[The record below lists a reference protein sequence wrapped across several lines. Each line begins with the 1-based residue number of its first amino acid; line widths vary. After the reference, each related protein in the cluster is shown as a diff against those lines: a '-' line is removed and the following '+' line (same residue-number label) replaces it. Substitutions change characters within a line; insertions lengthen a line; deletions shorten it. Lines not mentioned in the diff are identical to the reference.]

1 MVRAVRRLAAL
12 VAVAVASLVAVV
24 VMATAASAHVVPT
37 STIQLAVTDA
47 HIVATVDIPLS
58 DLEAATGLDLADETQ
73 ADIDAHA
80 QAIEAYLLGHFT
92 PTSDDGQAWTVT
104 EGSLTV
110 GSAGNAA
117 TTGIY
122 DELETTFTLTPPA
135 GTDATEEESSFD
147 LGYDAIVDKVATHTV
162 IVTVA
167 SDATDADFDGA
178 YEVGTVQR
186 DTVTNKVEGLH
197 IDLGSG
203 GRESAVMDMVKLGMS
218 HIKEGTDHQLFLLT
232 LLLPAPLL
240 ARNRQ
245 WSTAVS
251 ARRAIHRI
259 TAITM
264 SFTLG
269 HSITLALGALGV
281 PVPQQLVEAAIAV
294 SILVAAAHAI
304 RPLFPG
310 REAAVAAAFGLVH
323 GLAFSETLRALDL
336 SGTHLVLALLGF
348 NLGIEAMQLIVVALV
363 LPPLI
368 VLARRRGYSRFRVAA
383 AIATAVAALGWLGA
397 RLGLANPV
405 ADLADQLGRI
415 AAPAVLALWATV
427 PALVLLRKRASVRLG
442 QPMPNHRRLRRMR
455 SGAVACIEF
464 TKAPRPCRGAK
475 SGRSALPQNNS

>member
-1 MVRAVRRLAAL
+1 MVRAVRRLAAST
-12 VAVAVASLVAVV
+12 AVAVAFLVAVLALAV
-24 VMATAASAHVVPT
+24 PASAHVVPT

-58 DLEAATGLDLADETQ
+58 DLEAASGIDLGDETQ
-73 ADIDAHA
+73 ADVDAHA
-80 QAIEAYLLGHFT
+80 KAIKAYLLEHFT
-92 PTSDDGQAWTVT
+92 PTSDDGQAWIVT

-122 DELETTFTLTPPA
+122 DQLETTFTLTPPA
-135 GTDATEEESSFD
+135 GTHAAEEESSFD

-162 IVTVA
+162 IVTIA

-178 YEVGTVQR
+178 YEVGTIQR
-186 DTVTNKVEGLH
+186 DTVTNHVEGLH
-197 IDLGSG
+197 VDLGSG
-203 GRESAVMDMVKLGMS
+203 SGGSAFADMVKLGMS

-240 ARNRQ
+240 ARTRR
-245 WSTAVS
+245 WSGAVPPRL
-251 ARRAIHRI
+251 AVRRIA
-259 TAITM
+259 AITM

-281 PVPQQLVEAAIAV
+281 PVAQQLVEAGIAV
-294 SILVAAAHAI
+294 SILVAALHAI
-304 RPLFPG
+304 SPLFPG

-323 GLAFSETLRALDL
+323 GLAFSEALRALDL
-336 SGTHLVLALLGF
+336 TGIHLVLALLGF

-368 VLARRRGYSRFRVAA
+368 LLARRRGYGRFRVIA
-383 AIATAVAALGWLGA
+383 ATATGIAALGWLAA

-405 ADLADQLGRI
+405 ADLADQLGQI
-415 AAPAVLALWATV
+415 AAPAVLTLWVTVLTVAWRRKRTPLDDGPAGHGRPEPSPAPAPTAT
-427 PALVLLRKRASVRLG
+427 PALLDPTAS
-442 QPMPNHRRLRRMR
+442 HR
-455 SGAVACIEF
+455 
-464 TKAPRPCRGAK
+464 P
-475 SGRSALPQNNS
+475 